1 MFFKRLKSV
10 SIKKNI
16 AKILNQRFKDFRSS
30 KVQSVGI
37 IFDYEAYHDYDFFHG
52 LLKELG
58 IRKNNIRFIA
68 KIDAKKTHPNSWD
81 SFYSLEDFDWLG
93 KHKNQEIDEFVDQPF
108 DVLISYYK
116 TNTLDLNLIT
126 ALTKANFK
134 LGLNNEDDRLHDF
147 IIEVDPSKTDI
158 FKIELIKYL
167 TTLNRL

>member
-1 MFFKRLKSV
+1 MFFKQLKSV

-16 AKILNQRFKDFRSS
+16 ALILKQRLRDFKSS

-37 IFDYEAYHDYDFFHG
+37 IFDYEAFHDYDFFHD
-52 LLKELG
+52 LLKDLG
-58 IRKNNIRFIA
+58 IWKNNTRFIA

-93 KHKNQEIDEFVDQPF
+93 KHKNKEIDEFVDQPF

-116 TNTLDLNLIT
+116 TNTLELNLIT
-126 ALTKANFK
+126 ALSKANFK
-134 LGLNNEDDRLHDF
+134 IGLNNEDDRLHDF
-147 IIEVDPSKTDI
+147 IIEVDPLKTAI
-158 FKIELIKYL
+158 FKTELIKYL

>member
-30 KVQSVGI
+30 KIQSVGI

-93 KHKNQEIDEFVDQPF
+93 KCKNQEIDEFVDQPF

-116 TNTLDLNLIT
+116 TNTLELNLIT
-126 ALTKANFK
+126 ALSKANFK
-134 LGLNNEDDRLHDF
+134 IGLNNEDDRLHDF
-147 IIEVDPSKTDI
+147 IIEVDPSKTAI
-158 FKIELIKYL
+158 FKTELVKYL

>member
-30 KVQSVGI
+30 KIQSVGI
-37 IFDYEAYHDYDFFHG
+37 IFDYEAYHDYDFFHD

-68 KIDAKKTHPNSWD
+68 KIDAKKTHPTRWD

-93 KHKNQEIDEFVDQPF
+93 KCKNQEIDEFVDQPF

-116 TNTLDLNLIT
+116 TNALELNLIT
-126 ALTKANFK
+126 ALSKANFK
-134 LGLNNEDDRLHDF
+134 IGLNNEDDRLHDF
-147 IIEVDPSKTDI
+147 IIEVDPSKIDI
-158 FKIELIKYL
+158 FKTELVKYL

>member
-16 AKILNQRFKDFRSS
+16 AKILNQRLKDFRSS
-30 KVQSVGI
+30 KVLSVGI
-37 IFDYEAYHDYDFFHG
+37 IFDYDSYHNYDFFHD
-52 LLKELG
+52 LLKDLG
-58 IRKNNIRFIA
+58 VRKNKIKFIA
-68 KIDAKKTHPNSWD
+68 KIDAKKKPPNSWD
-81 SFYSLEDFDWLG
+81 SFYSLENFDWLG
-93 KHKNQEIDEFVDQPF
+93 KYENSEIDEFIEQPF

-126 ALTKANFK
+126 ALSKANFK

>member
-116 TNTLDLNLIT
+116 TNALELNLIT
-126 ALTKANFK
+126 ALSKANFK
-134 LGLNNEDDRLHDF
+134 IGLNNEDDRLHDF
-147 IIEVDPSKTDI
+147 TIEVDPSKIDI
-158 FKIELIKYL
+158 FKTELVKYL

>member
-93 KHKNQEIDEFVDQPF
+93 KHKNQEIDEGWLRTIMMSFWFCTPMSTMF
-108 DVLISYYK
+108 LLFTFY
-116 TNTLDLNLIT
+116 
-126 ALTKANFK
+126 
-134 LGLNNEDDRLHDF
+134 
-147 IIEVDPSKTDI
+147 
-158 FKIELIKYL
+158 
-167 TTLNRL
+167 